1 MFTVKLILLKN
12 VGILL
17 NVYKL
22 MNIFF
27 IKAMRFSKHL
37 SEGTN

>member
-1 MFTVKLILLKN
+1 MFTVKLIRLKN

-22 MNIFF
+22 MQYFF
-27 IKAMRFSKHL
+27 YKSYAI
-37 SEGTN
+37 